1 MGAARAL
8 SLSHYLHVCT
18 FTNVV
23 NSLMYREVVK
33 TYSFTFHCWS
43 IPMNKSQILTLTQ
56 FFVSLLTLIWFLFL
70 TLSIYHRGISFSL
83 MQFLYGVCEKVFQS
97 IA

>member
-1 MGAARAL
+1 
-8 SLSHYLHVCT
+8 
-18 FTNVV
+18 
-23 NSLMYREVVK
+23 MYREVVK

-70 TLSIYHRGISFSL
+70 TLSIYHLPNKNEHRGISFSL